1 MKIIILLLLLLC
13 CIIIYRSCQEYFEFR
28 ENYTE
33 VNFLPRKLVGN
44 ALCMKDDI
52 ELTDSL
58 FKCKMNDKYSP
69 INSKIT
75 TIKYHNF
82 APLIS
87 LNQSPSRSPSISP
100 SRSPSKSPSPSFSL
114 LGTLTPSLT
123 PPPIFSDDNLKLIG
137 TTTDPVTRNVS
148 LNDYKKLMKITNY
161 GNNMIF
167 DNLTQTPTIEVS
179 SLEDVNNSLLYL
191 PDCILPYIKYL
202 YDMKLLQSFIDI
214 NKINTISNIAEQFQ
228 SYIKG
233 LLIEYK
239 KPETNNF
246 KLDRE
251 IVIIYTSDKK
261 NIVNIKFNQT
271 ISYYDSNNNLQNNT
285 ISININTKYDY
296 IIINSYIDAKLQ
308 DSTLNFIDNVSNT
321 IKIYGSA
328 LKSRQLIDDYDI
340 DDLVEKIK
348 NIETN
353 NILYVNYLLNGIQ
366 LVKRVN
372 GDLVFI
378 DYFELVNFNYY
389 KNMCPD
395 PANNFFY
402 KGRCYSNCPKNYS
415 NIGLT
420 CVLND
425 ETNTHEINKLFDPDS
440 NFCKQLC
447 ERSYDDISRHEQI
460 MQQACWC
467 ETMSCN
473 KCGEFSIGQC
483 NC

>member
-1 MKIIILLLLLLC
+1 MKLILIFLILLS
-13 CIIIYRSCQEYFEFR
+13 CIIIYTSCQEYFEFR

-33 VNFLPRKLVGN
+33 INFLARKLIGN
-44 ALCMKDDI
+44 ATCMKDDI

-58 FKCKMNDKYSP
+58 FKCKMNNKYSP
-69 INSKIT
+69 ININIT
-75 TIKYHNF
+75 TIKYRNF
-82 APLIS
+82 APFIRI
-87 LNQSPSRSPSISP
+87 NQ
-100 SRSPSKSPSPSFSL
+100 SPSPSFSL
-114 LGTLTPSLT
+114 LRTLTPSLT
-123 PPPIFSDDNLKLIG
+123 PPPLFSDDDFRLIG
-137 TTTDPVTRNVS
+137 TTIDPATKNIS

-167 DNLTQTPTIEVS
+167 DKLTQTPTIESS

-191 PDCILPYIKYL
+191 PDCIVPYIKYL

-214 NKINTISNIAEQFQ
+214 NKIKTISNIAEQFQ

-233 LLIEYK
+233 LLIEYT

-251 IVIIYTSDKK
+251 IVIIYTSDMK
-261 NIVNIKFNQT
+261 NIVNIQFNQT
-271 ISYYDSNNNLQNNT
+271 ISYYDSKNILQNNT
-285 ISININTKYDY
+285 ISTNINTKYDY
-296 IIINSYIDAKLQ
+296 LIINSYVDAKLQ
-308 DSTLNFIDNVSNT
+308 NSISDFIDNIDNT
-321 IKIYGSA
+321 IKIYGNA

-340 DDLVEKIK
+340 DDLLEKIN
-348 NIETN
+348 NIEKN

-366 LVKRVN
+366 LVKRVDGN
-372 GDLVFI
+372 LVFI
-378 DYFELVNFNYY
+378 DYFELKDFNYY

-415 NIGLT
+415 NLGLT
-420 CVLND
+420 CVLDN
-425 ETNTHEINKLFDPDS
+425 EKNTYEINKLFDPDS

-447 ERSYDDISRHEQI
+447 LRSYDDISRYEQI

-467 ETMSCN
+467 ESMSCN